1 MTNDTDKT
9 NELHKEINPMNDHT
23 AGQAD
28 EQNRDSDLNMD
39 QDTNG
44 AEMML
49 DQALLRL
56 SEAEALIAGHQ
67 TEVLRLYAD
76 AQNIRRRAEQDVEKA
91 HKYGQERLLSEL
103 LPVIDNLER
112 ALQASGVEENELLTA
127 LKQGVELTLKSFV
140 DCLSKFNVDVLD
152 PVGEPFDPLFHQAI
166 GMVESKTAEPD
177 SVLAVMQKG
186 YSLNGRVLRP
196 AMVMVARAPT
206 GSIDIK
212 A

>member
-1 MTNDTDKT
+1 
-9 NELHKEINPMNDHT
+9 MNDHM

-28 EQNRDSDLNMD
+28 EQNSDSDFNLD
-39 QDTNG
+39 QDQSLDS
-44 AEMML
+44 AEMTL
-49 DQALLRL
+49 DEALIKLA
-56 SEAEALIAGHQ
+56 EAEALIAGHQ
-67 TEVLRLYAD
+67 TEVLRLHAD
-76 AQNIRRRAEQDVEKA
+76 AQNIRRRAEQDIEKA

-112 ALQASGVEENELLTA
+112 ALQASGTDDNELLLA

-140 DCLSKFNVDVLD
+140 DCLRKFNVEMLD

-166 GMVESKTAEPD
+166 AMVESKTSEPE
-177 SVLAVMQKG
+177 SVLSVMQKG

-196 AMVMVARAPT
+196 AMVVVARAPAA
-206 GSIDIK
+206 SIDTR

>member
-1 MTNDTDKT
+1 MTTDTDKT

-28 EQNRDSDLNMD
+28 EHNKDADLDMD
-39 QDTNG
+39 QDTDG
-44 AEMML
+44 AAMTL

-56 SEAEALIAGHQ
+56 AEAESLIAGHQ
-67 TEVLRLYAD
+67 TEVLRLHAD
-76 AQNIRRRAEQDVEKA
+76 AQNIRRRAEQDIEKA
-91 HKYGQERLLSEL
+91 HKYGQERLLSDL

-112 ALQASGVEENELLTA
+112 ALQASGGDDNELLQA

-140 DCLSKFNVDVLD
+140 DCLRKFNVDVLD
-152 PVGEPFDPLFHQAI
+152 PVGEPFNPLFHQAI
-166 GMVESKTAEPD
+166 GMLESKTAEPD
-177 SVLAVMQKG
+177 SVLSVMQKG

>member
-28 EQNRDSDLNMD
+28 EQNRDSDFNLD
-39 QDTNG
+39 QDTDG
-44 AEMML
+44 AEMTL

-56 SEAEALIAGHQ
+56 AEAEALIAGHQ
-67 TEVLRLYAD
+67 TEVLRLHAD

-140 DCLSKFNVDVLD
+140 DCLRKFNVDVLD
-152 PVGEPFDPLFHQAI
+152 PVGEPFDPLFQQAI

>member
-1 MTNDTDKT
+1 MTTDTDKT
-9 NELHKEINPMNDHT
+9 NELHKEINLMNDHT

-28 EQNRDSDLNMD
+28 EHNRDSDLDMD
-39 QDTNG
+39 QGTDGVAMT
-44 AEMML
+44 L

-56 SEAEALIAGHQ
+56 AEAEALIAGHQ
-67 TEVLRLYAD
+67 TEVLRLHAD
-76 AQNIRRRAEQDVEKA
+76 AQNIRRRAEQDIEKA

-112 ALQASGVEENELLTA
+112 ALQASGGDDNELLLA

-140 DCLSKFNVDVLD
+140 DCLRKFNVDVLD
-152 PVGEPFDPLFHQAI
+152 PVGEPFNPLFHQAI
-166 GMVESKTAEPD
+166 GMIESKTAEPD
-177 SVLAVMQKG
+177 SVLSVMQKG

-206 GSIDIK
+206 GSIDIN

>member
-1 MTNDTDKT
+1 
-9 NELHKEINPMNDHT
+9 MNDHT
-23 AGQAD
+23 ADQAD
-28 EQNRDSDLNMD
+28 EQNSDSGFNMD
-39 QDTNG
+39 HDLDS
-44 AEMML
+44 AEMSL
-49 DQALLRL
+49 DEALGRL

-67 TEVLRLYAD
+67 AEVLRMHAD

-112 ALQASGVEENELLTA
+112 ALQAAGTDDNELLTA

-140 DCLSKFNVDVLD
+140 DCLRKFNVEVLD

-166 GMVESKTAEPD
+166 GMMESNTAEPD
-177 SVLAVMQKG
+177 SVLSVMQKG

-196 AMVMVARAPT
+196 AMVMVARAPAA
-206 GSIDIK
+206 SIDTR